1 MMRRRGLLAV
11 SALAA
16 VAAASAFAADGS
28 LSGSVGPGFT
38 IRLVGADGVP
48 VQHLDPG
55 TFSLAVDDRSPDHNF
70 HLSGPGVD
78 VATDVDA
85 VGASTFTVT
94 VVDGRYQFV
103 CDAHPATMKGTLD
116 VGAGAPPPP
125 PLPPAKAGR
134 LNAVVGPGSTIA
146 LRTSGGARVRTLK
159 RGVYLIAVRD
169 LSKRQNF
176 HLSGAGINRKTGV
189 AQTGTLTWRVTLKAG
204 TLRYVSDAS
213 PKTLHGTATV
223 R

>member
-11 SALAA
+11 TALAA
-16 VAAASAFAADGS
+16 LAATGALAADGS

-38 IRLVGADGVP
+38 IRLIGADGLP

-55 TFSLAVDDRSPDHNF
+55 TFSLTVDDRSPDHNF
-70 HLSGPGVD
+70 HLLGPGVD

-85 VGASTFTVT
+85 VGTSTFTFT
-94 VVDGRYQFV
+94 VRDGRYQYV
-103 CDAHPATMKGTLD
+103 CDAHPATMKGSLD
-116 VGAGAPPPP
+116 VGAGEPPPP

-134 LNAVVGPGSTIA
+134 LNAVVGPGATIA
-146 LRTSGGARVRTLK
+146 LKTSAGARVRTLK
-159 RGVYLIAVRD
+159 RGVYLITVRD

-176 HLSGAGINRKTGV
+176 HLSGAGINRKTGL
-189 AQTGTLTWRVTLKAG
+189 AQTGTVTWRVTLKAG

-213 PKTLHGTATV
+213 PKTLRGTATV